1 MEQRPRDIRILV
13 DYDGATTEVLTYEGE
28 YRNLMVLIRDK
39 VFFGY
44 FGECGGQGR
53 CGTCVVEV
61 IEAPPELQQYERNEA
76 RTLERN
82 DISDPK
88 YRLACQIYIDK
99 ARLNDAH
106 FRVWES

>member
-1 MEQRPRDIRILV
+1 MQRPRDIKILI
-13 DYDGATTEVLTYEGE
+13 DYDGVTTEVLTYEGE

-53 CGTCVVEV
+53 CGTCVVE
-61 IEAPPELQQYERNEA
+61 IIDAPPELHRYERNEA
-76 RTLERN
+76 MTLQKN
-82 DISDPK
+82 DITDTK

-99 ARLNDAH
+99 KQLDTTH
-106 FRVWES
+106 FRVVEF